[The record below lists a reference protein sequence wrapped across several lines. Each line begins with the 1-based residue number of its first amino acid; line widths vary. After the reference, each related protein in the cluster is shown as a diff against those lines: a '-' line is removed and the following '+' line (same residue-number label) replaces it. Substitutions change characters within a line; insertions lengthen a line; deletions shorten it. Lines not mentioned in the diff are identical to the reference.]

1 MVELGLGPAR
11 ELHPDADFAHGKLRG
26 AATPERGHGASGSE
40 QDWMSAMDTKH
51 FRFLL
56 GTLAQISLFACT
68 PHTSRTSLQ
77 LFQTC
82 GVCSQS

>member
-11 ELHPDADFAHGKLRG
+11 ELHPDADFSHGKLRG
-26 AATPERGHGASGSE
+26 AETPERGHGASGSE
-40 QDWMSAMDTKH
+40 QNRMSAMDTNI
-51 FRFLL
+51 FGSFLAHSHNL
-56 GTLAQISLFACT
+56 LASA
-68 PHTSRTSLQ
+68 PHTRRTSEQ

>member
-11 ELHPDADFAHGKLRG
+11 ELNPDADFAHGKLRG

-40 QDWMSAMDTKH
+40 QNWMSAMDTKQKI
-51 FRFLL
+51 FGSFMNL
-56 GTLAQISLFACT
+56 
-68 PHTSRTSLQ
+68 HTSRTSLQ